1 LQTTD
6 RQKITMKIAGW
17 QKQSFID
24 YPGKISTV
32 VFTQGC
38 NFRCLYCHNSNLIP
52 FEHNNYFSTEEVVSY
67 CKKNAGLTDALV
79 ITGGEPTLQPDLIN
93 FIKEIKTTGLLVK
106 IDTNGTNFD
115 VIKKLL
121 DLQIIDYIAMDIKT
135 FPSLAE
141 YKKITD
147 NFTETHLNNIVKTID
162 IIKAYGNEY
171 EFRTTVVKGIHNVE
185 TIKSIGKLIRSS
197 QRWAIQNCRT
207 SNTYR
212 PMSGFPSFTEH
223 GINVFAQIARQFVKE
238 VNIRF

>member
-1 LQTTD
+1 
-6 RQKITMKIAGW
+6 MKIAGW

-38 NFRCLYCHNSNLIP
+38 NFQCFYCHNSNLIP
-52 FEHNNYFSTEEVVSY
+52 VDNYNTDYYDAEEILAF
-67 CKKNAGLTDALV
+67 CKKNKQLIDAVV
-79 ITGGEPTLQPDLIN
+79 ITGGEPALQPDLIT
-93 FIKEIKTTGLLVK
+93 FIKDIKKTGLSVK
-106 IDTNGTNFD
+106 IDTNGTNFNL
-115 VIKKLL
+115 IKKLIEE
-121 DLQIIDYIAMDIKT
+121 QAIDYIAMDIKT
-135 FPSLAE
+135 FPSLVE

-197 QRWAIQNCRT
+197 QRWAIQNCRI

-212 PMSGFPSFTEH
+212 PMSGFSSFTEH
-223 GINVFAQIARQFVKE
+223 EINVFGQIARQFVKE